1 MRIDAAVVNEEGSPF
16 SIEELELD
24 DPGPDEILVRIVTT
38 GGLPSLRTPT
48 SSTRK
53 SRSPCRSSS
62 ATRAQGSSS
71 ASGSP

>member
-1 MRIDAAVVNEEGSPF
+1 MRIDATVVNEEGSPF

-24 DPGPDEILVRIVTT
+24 DPRPDEILVRIVTT

-48 SSTRK
+48 
-53 SRSPCRSSS
+53 
-62 ATRAQGSSS
+62 RAQGSSS